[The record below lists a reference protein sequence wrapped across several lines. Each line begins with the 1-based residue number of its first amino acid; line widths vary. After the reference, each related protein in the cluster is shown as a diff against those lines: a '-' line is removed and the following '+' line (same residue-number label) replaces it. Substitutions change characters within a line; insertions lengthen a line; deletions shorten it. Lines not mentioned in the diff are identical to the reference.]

1 MLRFDAKLN
10 SRNQITIPE
19 IVREKLGLLPGDT
32 VSFLIEGSVISVER
46 SKGTD
51 FEPDQSRL
59 EPEHQII
66 EAQ

>member
-32 VSFLIEGSVISVER
+32 VSFLVQENVITVER
-46 SKGTD
+46 SRGAD
-51 FEPDQSRL
+51 FK
-59 EPEHQII
+59 PEHSRMQSEKQII